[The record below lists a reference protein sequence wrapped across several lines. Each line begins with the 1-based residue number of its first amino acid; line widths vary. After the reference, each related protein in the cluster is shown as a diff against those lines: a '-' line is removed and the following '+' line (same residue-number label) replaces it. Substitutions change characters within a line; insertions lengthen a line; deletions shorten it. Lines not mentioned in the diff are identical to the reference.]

1 MQKELRYEEIADAL
15 DEYVRAHIDPEPE
28 LLHQVQRLTHLRLT
42 YPRMCSGH
50 LQGRLL
56 KMLCQMVN
64 AHRILELGTYS
75 GYSALSMAEGLT
87 PDPETGIEELHTIEV
102 FDEIEDF
109 LRDVMSRAGDLG
121 KKIHLHFGD
130 ARQLIT
136 KISEELGVRSEE
148 YSSSPKRS
156 SDVANNSSL
165 LTPNS
170 SLNKV
175 WDLVFI
181 DADKRCY
188 NEYYDL
194 VLPYVRSGGL
204 IIADNTLW
212 DGKVL
217 DPNPKESDTQT
228 RGLQAFNDRIAQ
240 DTRVEKVILPMRDGL
255 TIIRKK

>member
-64 AHRILELGTYS
+64 AHRVLELGTYS

-87 PDPETGIEELHTIEV
+87 PDPKTGIEELHTIEV

-109 LRDVMSRAGDLG
+109 LRDVMDRAGDLG

-130 ARQLIT
+130 ALTLIT
-136 KISEELGVRSEE
+136 KISEELGVRSE
-148 YSSSPKRS
+148 K
-156 SDVANNSSL
+156 
-165 LTPNS
+165 
-170 SLNKV
+170 

-228 RGLQAFNDRIAQ
+228 RGLQAFNDRIAK
-240 DTRVEKVILPMRDGL
+240 DERVEKVILPMRDGL
-255 TIIRKK
+255 TIIRVK

>member
-1 MQKELRYEEIADAL
+1 MQKELRYEEISDAL

-64 AHRILELGTYS
+64 AHRVLELGTYS

-109 LRDVMSRAGDLG
+109 LRDVMDRAGDLG

-130 ARQLIT
+130 ALTLIT
-136 KISEELGVRSEE
+136 KISEELGVRSE
-148 YSSSPKRS
+148 K
-156 SDVANNSSL
+156 
-165 LTPNS
+165 
-170 SLNKV
+170 

-228 RGLQAFNDRIAQ
+228 RGLQAFNDRIAK
-240 DTRVEKVILPMRDGL
+240 DERVEKVILPMRDGL
-255 TIIRKK
+255 TIIRVK

>member
-15 DEYVRAHIDPEPE
+15 DEYVRAHIDPEPA

-87 PDPETGIEELHTIEV
+87 PDPVTGIEELHTIEV

-130 ARQLIT
+130 ALSLIT

-148 YSSSPKRS
+148 
-156 SDVANNSSL
+156 L
-165 LTPNS
+165 
-170 SLNKV
+170 

>member
-15 DEYVRAHIDPEPE
+15 DEYVRSHIDPEPE

-87 PDPETGIEELHTIEV
+87 PDPVTGIEELHTIEV

-109 LRDVMSRAGDLG
+109 LRDVMERAGELG

-130 ARQLIT
+130 AISLIPEL
-136 KISEELGVRSEE
+136 SEERRVKREE
-148 YSSSPKRS
+148 SW
-156 SDVANNSSL
+156 DV
-165 LTPNS
+165 
-170 SLNKV
+170 
-175 WDLVFI
+175 VFI

-194 VLPYVRSGGL
+194 VLPYVRPGGL

-217 DPNPKESDTQT
+217 DPDPKESDTQT
-228 RGLQAFNDRIAQ
+228 RGLQRFNDRIAK

-255 TIIRKK
+255 TIIMKK

>member
-15 DEYVRAHIDPEPE
+15 DEYVRAHIDPEPA

-87 PDPETGIEELHTIEV
+87 PDPVTGIEELHTIEV

-109 LRDVMSRAGDLG
+109 LRDVMSRAGNLG

-136 KISEELGVRSEE
+136 QISEEW
-148 YSSSPKRS
+148 
-156 SDVANNSSL
+156 DV
-165 LTPNS
+165 
-170 SLNKV
+170 
-175 WDLVFI
+175 VFI

-228 RGLQAFNDRIAQ
+228 RGLQAFNDRIAK
-240 DTRVEKVILPMRDGL
+240 DERVEKVILPMRDGL
-255 TIIRKK
+255 TIIRVK

>member
-15 DEYVRAHIDPEPE
+15 DEYVRAHIDPEPA

-87 PDPETGIEELHTIEV
+87 PDPVTGIEELHTIEV

-109 LRDVMSRAGDLG
+109 LHDVMSRAGDLG

-130 ARQLIT
+130 ALSLIT

-148 YSSSPKRS
+148 
-156 SDVANNSSL
+156 L
-165 LTPNS
+165 
-170 SLNKV
+170 

>member
-15 DEYVRAHIDPEPE
+15 DEYVRSHIDPEPE

-87 PDPETGIEELHTIEV
+87 PDPVSGIEELHTIEV

-109 LRDVMSRAGDLG
+109 LQEVMVRAGELG

-130 ARQLIT
+130 ARHLIDEISNFKYQLPT
-136 KISEELGVRSEE
+136 HTEPQAL
-148 YSSSPKRS
+148 PW
-156 SDVANNSSL
+156 DV
-165 LTPNS
+165 
-170 SLNKV
+170 
-175 WDLVFI
+175 VFI

-188 NEYYDL
+188 NEYYNL
-194 VLPYVRSGGL
+194 VLPHVRSGGL

-217 DPNPKESDTQT
+217 DPTPKESDTQT
-228 RGLQAFNDRIAQ
+228 RGLQAFNDRIAK
-240 DTRVEKVILPMRDGL
+240 DERVEKVILPMRDGL
-255 TIIRKK
+255 TIIRVK